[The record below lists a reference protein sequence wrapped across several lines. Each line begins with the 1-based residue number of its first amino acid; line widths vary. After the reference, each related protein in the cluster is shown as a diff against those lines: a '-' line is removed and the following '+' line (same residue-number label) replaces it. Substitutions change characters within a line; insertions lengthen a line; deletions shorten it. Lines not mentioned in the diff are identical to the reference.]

1 MAKVLTPDKKSAVK
15 KTIYK
20 KADEFNYASR
30 SRIDC
35 GRFMDELVTDDEVGS
50 VLNNYM
56 AKEKIRTYI
65 KDGVLN
71 AYTKELTAKALK
83 ATSPTDTITQFYSV
97 ESSVIQK
104 GKGKD
109 IGLTVTRSVD
119 GKIFVVSGGTVLKWE
134 TALRKALE
142 LIAKESGLTVNGNTP
157 SVCLHLAVIGQDLT
171 DADKQHINTALAAIS
186 VKARFC
192 SG

>member
-1 MAKVLTPDKKSAVK
+1 MAKILTSDKKATVK
-15 KTIYK
+15 KVIYK

-30 SRIDC
+30 SRTDC
-35 GRFMDELVTDDEVGS
+35 GRFMDDLVIDDEVGG
-50 VLNNYM
+50 VLKNYM
-56 AKEKIRTYI
+56 AKEKVRTYI

-71 AYTKELTAKALK
+71 AYTKELTKKVLK
-83 ATSPTDTITQFYSV
+83 ATSPTDTIKLFYDID
-97 ESSVIQK
+97 SSVIQK

-109 IGLTVTRSVD
+109 VGLTVSRSAD
-119 GKIFVVSGGTVLKWE
+119 GRIFVISGGTILKWE

-142 LIAKESGLTVNGNTP
+142 LIAKERGLTVDNNTP

-192 SG
+192 IG

>member
-1 MAKVLTPDKKSAVK
+1 MAKVLTPDKKTAVK
-15 KTIYK
+15 KAIYK

-30 SRIDC
+30 SRSDC
-35 GRFMDELVTDDEVGS
+35 GRFMDDLVTDDEVSG
-50 VLNNYM
+50 VLKNYM

-71 AYTKELTAKALK
+71 AYTKELTKKALK
-83 ATSPTDTITQFYSV
+83 AASPTDTIKQFYNV

-109 IGLTVTRSVD
+109 VGLTVSRSVN
-119 GKIFVVSGGTVLKWE
+119 GRIFVISSGTVLKWE

-142 LIAKESGLTVNGNTP
+142 LIAKEKGLTVNDNTP

-192 SG
+192 NG